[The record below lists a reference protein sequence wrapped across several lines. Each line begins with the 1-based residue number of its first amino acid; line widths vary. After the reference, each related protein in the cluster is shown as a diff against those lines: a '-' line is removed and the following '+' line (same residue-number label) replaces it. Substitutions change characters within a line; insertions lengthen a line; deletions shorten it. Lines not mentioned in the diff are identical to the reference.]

1 MGGLPYRRIK
11 EDAIQYAGLV
21 VFAFFRPK
29 YPYIQLAH
37 SISKFVHV
45 TATNDINNKVIG
57 FIGDR
62 DEDLKSYAVVLQEQK
77 TWEFVILNVVMDEAA
92 MTAHYADNA
101 NSEKLCNT
109 TGTKAKV
116 KLTRT
121 AVVPLA
127 LVHFL
132 LEQLR
137 LPNKLYEQLG
147 GVVQSDTM
155 GKHLMGCYPR
165 SRSAPRNSIT
175 DSCPSSGFLFATN
188 HANYLTSDTRQT
200 YGQLCP
206 KFLPPRTM
214 FCSIQ

>member
-1 MGGLPYRRIK
+1 M
-11 EDAIQYAGLV
+11 
-21 VFAFFRPK
+21 FAFLHPK
-29 YPYIQLAH
+29 CPYIQLAH
-37 SISKFVHV
+37 SISKFDHATV
-45 TATNDINNKVIG
+45 TNDINNKVIG
-57 FIGDR
+57 FVDNS
-62 DEDLKSYAVVLQEQK
+62 DEDLEPYTVVLQEQK
-77 TWEFVILNVVMDEAA
+77 TLEFVILNVVMDEAA

-137 LPNKLYEQLG
+137 LSNELYEKLG

-175 DSCPSSGFLFATN
+175 DSCPSSGFIFATN

-200 YGQLCP
+200 YGRLCP

>member
-1 MGGLPYRRIK
+1 M
-11 EDAIQYAGLV
+11 
-21 VFAFFRPK
+21 FALLHLK
-29 YPYIQLAH
+29 CPYIQLAH

-57 FIGDR
+57 FVDNS
-62 DEDLKSYAVVLQEQK
+62 DEDLEPYTVVLQEQK
-77 TWEFVILNVVMDEAA
+77 TLEFVILNVVMDEAA

-116 KLTRT
+116 KLPRM

-132 LEQLR
+132 SEQLR
-137 LPNKLYEQLG
+137 LPNELYEKLG
-147 GVVQSDTM
+147 GVVQSDTT

-165 SRSAPRNSIT
+165 SCSAPRNSIT
-175 DSCPSSGFLFATN
+175 DSCPSSGFFFATN
-188 HANYLTSDTRQT
+188 HANYLTSNSRQT
-200 YGQLCP
+200 DGRL
-206 KFLPPRTM
+206 LPQVLAPA
-214 FCSIQ
+214 IYLLQ